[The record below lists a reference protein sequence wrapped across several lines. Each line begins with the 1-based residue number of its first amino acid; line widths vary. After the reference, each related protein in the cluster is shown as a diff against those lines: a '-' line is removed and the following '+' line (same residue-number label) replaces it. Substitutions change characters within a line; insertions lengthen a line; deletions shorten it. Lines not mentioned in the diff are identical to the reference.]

1 MKTTFPHC
9 QATVNDADKSADAFS
24 VFPRVLDI
32 PGLIEQDFRLLFGEA
47 TANKFLE
54 KWPTTFKGKVM
65 KESHGLTPT
74 TELLELMRN
83 AESAVENENG
93 WDSDMVAIL
102 LLLHLLPPAA
112 QGRKKPGQMSA
123 CQGVD
128 QLIKFQKVG
137 TSVQQ
142 HMDSITQSSQPY
154 LLALGSTKS
163 SIHSYF
169 VVIDKHAVPCKAT
182 ASVGAFDKLFDKLFK
197 AHFVFGTSYSS
208 CLSNFFTFV
217 QTTIYKIDIGET
229 KETPRVAVLRA
240 IMLH

>member
-1 MKTTFPHC
+1 MACRLKTIQNKSTSPKVGGPGHGRQPFTRDEVPTNEDIEAAIAVLRYSADEDSVREKMKTAFPHC
-9 QATVNDADKSADAFS
+9 QAMVNDADKSAD
-24 VFPRVLDI
+24 VFPRALDI

-65 KESHGLTPT
+65 DSHGLTPT

-93 WDSDMVAIL
+93 WDSDMAAIL
-102 LLLHLLPPAA
+102 LLLHLLPSAV

-128 QLIKFQKVG
+128 QLIRFQKVV

-142 HMDSITQSSQPY
+142 HLDSITQSGQPY

-169 VVIDKHAVPCKAT
+169 VVIDKHARQWP
-182 ASVGAFDKLFDKLFK
+182 
-197 AHFVFGTSYSS
+197 
-208 CLSNFFTFV
+208 
-217 QTTIYKIDIGET
+217 Q
-229 KETPRVAVLRA
+229 
-240 IMLH
+240 